1 MSDPN
6 LLDDSPF
13 YKIVK
18 GKQFWGD
25 IKAFL
30 CLYKIIQALTEMA
43 ISKNEDCKSPL
54 TKTSQTSVLGN
65 MVGENALE
73 ENKKKN
79 LHLTFVDLFRDYK
92 AFIASHII

>member
-18 GKQFWGD
+18 GKQFWGG

-30 CLYKIIQALTEMA
+30 CLYKIIQALAEMA

-54 TKTSQTSVLGN
+54 TSILGN
-65 MVGENALE
+65 MVGENSLE

-79 LHLTFVDLFRDYK
+79 LHLTFVDLFHDYK